1 MIKLSFIISIT
12 IFLLLS
18 ALFTEFFFNLKAS
31 IPLLLGMIIFFIGL
45 TVNIGQF
52 KEVLKKPQWI
62 FITVLLQYSV
72 MPILAY
78 IIARIL
84 NLSNEMSL
92 GFIILGSCP
101 GGTASNV
108 ITYLCNGNVPLSLMC
123 TLASTIL
130 SILITP
136 YLILFL
142 ADKSINIDLISLV
155 YSTSKI
161 ILIPLVLG
169 LLVKVYFSTFIN
181 KIKFLFPIV
190 SELTIALVIA
200 VIFAVNSD
208 SLKVLNTTILFGV
221 ILHNLGGLLIGYF
234 VARFFALSNASIKTI
249 SIEVGMQ
256 NSGLAM
262 ALAVI
267 HFSKIV
273 ALPAAIFSLWHNI
286 SASVLVYLSKK
297 K

>member
-31 IPLLLGMIIFFIGL
+31 IPLLLGMIIFFMGL

-62 FITVLLQYSV
+62 FVTVLLQYSV

-78 IIARIL
+78 FITRVL
-84 NLSNEMSL
+84 NLSNKVSL

-142 ADKSINIDLISLV
+142 ADKSINIDLISLM

-169 LLVKVYFSTFIN
+169 LLVKIYFDKLIN

-200 VIFAVNSD
+200 IIFAINSD
-208 SLKVLNTTILFGV
+208 SLKVLNATILFGV
-221 ILHNLGGLLIGYF
+221 ILHNIGGLFIGYF
-234 VARFFALSNASIKTI
+234 VARFFTLSNASIKTI

-267 HFSKIV
+267 HFSKVV

-286 SASVLVYLSKK
+286 SASVLVYFSKK

>member
-1 MIKLSFIISIT
+1 MVRLSFIISIT
-12 IFLLLS
+12 IFLFLS
-18 ALFTEFFFNLKAS
+18 ALFTEFFLNLKTL
-31 IPLLLGMIIFFIGL
+31 IPFLLGMIIFFMGL
-45 TVNIGQF
+45 TVNIDQF
-52 KEVLKKPQWI
+52 KDVLKKPKWI

-78 IIARIL
+78 LIARVL

-123 TLASTIL
+123 TLTSTIL

-161 ILIPLVLG
+161 VLIPLVLG
-169 LLVKVYFSTFIN
+169 LLVRIYFYKLII

-190 SELTIALVIA
+190 SELIIALVIA
-200 VIFAVNSD
+200 VIFAINSD
-208 SLKVLNTTILFGV
+208 GLKVLDTTILVGV
-221 ILHNLGGLLIGYF
+221 ILHNIGGLLIGYY
-234 VARFFALSNASIKTI
+234 VAKFFSLSNSSIKTI

-267 HFSKIV
+267 HFSKVV
-273 ALPAAIFSLWHNI
+273 ALPAAVFSLWHNI
-286 SASVLVYLSKK
+286 SASVLVYFSKK

>member
-1 MIKLSFIISIT
+1 MVRLSFIISIT
-12 IFLLLS
+12 IFLFLS
-18 ALFTEFFFNLKAS
+18 ALFTEFFLNLKTL
-31 IPLLLGMIIFFIGL
+31 IPFLLGMIIFFMGL
-45 TVNIGQF
+45 TVNIDQF
-52 KEVLKKPQWI
+52 KNVLKKPQWI

-78 IIARIL
+78 LIAKVL

-123 TLASTIL
+123 TLTSTIL

-142 ADKSINIDLISLV
+142 ADKSINIDPISLV

-161 ILIPLVLG
+161 VLIPLILG
-169 LLVKVYFSTFIN
+169 LLVRIYFHETII

-190 SELTIALVIA
+190 SELIIALVIA
-200 VIFAVNSD
+200 VIFAINSD
-208 SLKVLNTTILFGV
+208 GLKVLDTTILVGV
-221 ILHNLGGLLIGYF
+221 ILHNIGGLLIGYY
-234 VARFFALSNASIKTI
+234 VAKFFALSNASIKTI

-262 ALAVI
+262 ALAVL
-267 HFSKIV
+267 HFSKVV
-273 ALPAAIFSLWHNI
+273 ALPAAVFSLWHNI
-286 SASVLVYLSKK
+286 SASVLVYFSKK

>member
-1 MIKLSFIISIT
+1 MFRLSFLISIT
-12 IFLLLS
+12 IFLFLS
-18 ALFTEFFFNLKAS
+18 ALFTEFFFNLKAI
-31 IPLLLGMIIFFIGL
+31 IPFLLGMIIFFMGL
-45 TVNIGQF
+45 TVNIDQF
-52 KEVLKKPQWI
+52 KDVLKKPKWI

-78 IIARIL
+78 LIARVL

-123 TLASTIL
+123 TLTSTIL

-142 ADKSINIDLISLV
+142 ADKSINIDLLSLV

-161 ILIPLVLG
+161 VLIPLILG
-169 LLVKVYFSTFIN
+169 LLVRIYFHKLII

-190 SELTIALVIA
+190 SELIIALVIA
-200 VIFAVNSD
+200 VIFAINSD
-208 SLKVLNTTILFGV
+208 GLKVLDTTILVGV
-221 ILHNLGGLLIGYF
+221 ILHNIGGLLIGYY
-234 VARFFALSNASIKTI
+234 VAKFFALSNASIKTI

-262 ALAVI
+262 ALAVL
-267 HFSKIV
+267 HFSKVV
-273 ALPAAIFSLWHNI
+273 ALPAAVFSLWHNI
-286 SASVLVYLSKK
+286 SASVLVYFSKK

>member
-1 MIKLSFIISIT
+1 MFRLSFLFIIIF
-12 IFLLLS
+12 FLLLS
-18 ALFTEFFFNLKAS
+18 AIFIDFFSNLKSS
-31 IPLLLGMIIFFIGL
+31 IPLLLGMIIFFMGL
-45 TVNIGQF
+45 TVNINQF
-52 KEVLKKPQWI
+52 KDVLRKPQWI
-62 FITVLLQYSV
+62 FITVFLQYSV

-78 IIARIL
+78 FIAKVL
-84 NLSNEMSL
+84 NLSSEMSL

-108 ITYLCNGNVPLSLMC
+108 ITYLINGNVPLSLMC
-123 TLASTIL
+123 TLTSTIL
-130 SILITP
+130 SILLTP

-142 ADKSINIDLISLV
+142 ADKSINIDLISLM

-161 ILIPLVLG
+161 ILIPLILG
-169 LLVKVYFSTFIN
+169 LFVRIYFF
-181 KIKFLFPIV
+181 KFVDRIKFLFPII

-200 VIFAVNSD
+200 VIFAINSE
-208 SLKVLNTTILFGV
+208 SLKILSTTILIGV
-221 ILHNLGGLLIGYF
+221 ILHNIGGLLIGYL
-234 VARFFALSNASIKTI
+234 VARFLTLSNASIKTI

-262 ALAVI
+262 ALSVM
-267 HFSKIV
+267 HFSKVV
-273 ALPAAIFSLWHNI
+273 AFPAALFSLWHNI

>member
-1 MIKLSFIISIT
+1 MFRLSFLFIIIF
-12 IFLLLS
+12 FLLLS
-18 ALFTEFFFNLKAS
+18 ITFTDFFSNLKSS
-31 IPLLLGMIIFFIGL
+31 IPMLLGMIIFFMGL
-45 TVNIGQF
+45 TVNIDQF
-52 KEVLKKPQWI
+52 KDVLKKPQWI
-62 FITVLLQYSV
+62 LITVFLQYSV

-78 IIARIL
+78 FIAKVL

-123 TLASTIL
+123 TLTSTIL
-130 SILITP
+130 SILFTP

-142 ADKSINIDLISLV
+142 ADKSINIDLISLM

-161 ILIPLVLG
+161 ILIPLILG
-169 LLVKVYFSTFIN
+169 LFVRIYFF
-181 KIKFLFPIV
+181 KFVDRIKFLFPII

-200 VIFAVNSD
+200 VIFAINSE
-208 SLKVLNTTILFGV
+208 SLKILNTTILLGV
-221 ILHNLGGLLIGYF
+221 ILHNIGGLLIGYF
-234 VARFFALSNASIKTI
+234 VARFLTLSNASIKTI

-256 NSGLAM
+256 NSGLAI
-262 ALAVI
+262 ALSVM
-267 HFSKIV
+267 HFSKVV
-273 ALPAAIFSLWHNI
+273 AFPAALFSLWHNI

>member
-1 MIKLSFIISIT
+1 MIRLSFIISI
-12 IFLLLS
+12 IVFLLLS
-18 ALFTEFFFNLKAS
+18 ALFTEFFSNLKAS
-31 IPLLLGMIIFFIGL
+31 IPLLLGMIIFFMGL
-45 TVNIGQF
+45 TVNINQF
-52 KEVLKKPQWI
+52 KDVLKKPQWI

-78 IIARIL
+78 FIAKIL
-84 NLSNEMSL
+84 NLSNEISL

-123 TLASTIL
+123 TLTSTIL

-142 ADKSINIDLISLV
+142 ADKSINIDLFSLV

-161 ILIPLVLG
+161 ILIPLILG
-169 LLVKVYFSTFIN
+169 LLVKIYFFKLIN
-181 KIKFLFPIV
+181 KIKFLFPII

-200 VIFAVNSD
+200 VIFAINSD
-208 SLKVLNTTILFGV
+208 SLKVLNTTIFFGV
-221 ILHNLGGLLIGYF
+221 ILHNIGGLLIGYF

-267 HFSKIV
+267 HFSKVV
-273 ALPAAIFSLWHNI
+273 ALPAAVFSLWHNI
-286 SASVLVYLSKK
+286 SASVLVYFSKK

>member
-1 MIKLSFIISIT
+1 MIRLSFIISII

-18 ALFTEFFFNLKAS
+18 ALFTDFFSNLKVL
-31 IPLLLGMIIFFIGL
+31 IPLLLGMIIFFMGL
-45 TVNIGQF
+45 TVNIDQF
-52 KEVLKKPQWI
+52 RDVIKKPQWI

-123 TLASTIL
+123 TLTSTIL

-286 SASVLVYLSKK
+286 SASVLVYFSKRK
-297 K
+297 

>member
-31 IPLLLGMIIFFIGL
+31 IPLLLGMIIFFMGL

-78 IIARIL
+78 FITRVL
-84 NLSNEMSL
+84 NLSNEVSL

-169 LLVKVYFSTFIN
+169 LLVKIYFDKLIN

-200 VIFAVNSD
+200 IIFAINSD

-221 ILHNLGGLLIGYF
+221 ILHNIGGLFIGYF
-234 VARFFALSNASIKTI
+234 VARFFTLSNASIKTI

-267 HFSKIV
+267 HFSKVV

-286 SASVLVYLSKK
+286 SASVLVYFSKK

>member
-1 MIKLSFIISIT
+1 MFRLSFLFIIIF
-12 IFLLLS
+12 FLLLS
-18 ALFTEFFFNLKAS
+18 TIFTDFFSNLKSS
-31 IPLLLGMIIFFIGL
+31 IPMLLGMIIFFMGL
-45 TVNIGQF
+45 TVNINQF
-52 KEVLKKPQWI
+52 KDVLKKPQWI
-62 FITVLLQYSV
+62 FITVFLQYSV

-78 IIARIL
+78 FIAKVL

-101 GGTASNV
+101 GGAASNV

-123 TLASTIL
+123 TFTSTIL
-130 SILITP
+130 SIFFTP

-142 ADKSINIDLISLV
+142 ADKSINIDLISLM

-161 ILIPLVLG
+161 ILIPLILG
-169 LLVKVYFSTFIN
+169 LFVRIYFF
-181 KIKFLFPIV
+181 KFVDRIKFLFPII

-200 VIFAVNSD
+200 IIFAINSE
-208 SLKVLNTTILFGV
+208 SLKILNTTILFGV
-221 ILHNLGGLLIGYF
+221 ILHNIGGLLIGFF
-234 VARFFALSNASIKTI
+234 VARFLPLSNASIKTI

-262 ALAVI
+262 ALSVM
-267 HFSKIV
+267 HFSKVV
-273 ALPAAIFSLWHNI
+273 AFPAALFSLWHNI